1 MPIWR
6 IAASKAEMGWR
17 SDASL
22 YNDIRA
28 GLFTTGVAIG
38 QRSKG
43 WPDYEVKAIAAARI
57 AGKSDAEIRELVNQ
71 LHLKRLGITIDLNNQ
86 VVYGNTQVVEF
97 VGNQK

>member
-17 SDASL
+17 SDASV

-57 AGKSDAEIRELVNQ
+57 AGKTDAEIRELVNK
-71 LHLKRLGITIDLNNQ
+71 LHLKRLGITFHLNDE
-86 VVYGNTQVVEF
+86 VVYGNTPAVEF
-97 VGNQK
+97 VEHQK

>member
-17 SDASL
+17 SDASV

-57 AGKSDAEIRELVNQ
+57 AGKTDEEIRELVNQ
-71 LHLKRLGITIDLNNQ
+71 LHLKRLGIKIQLNDQ
-86 VVYGNTQVVEF
+86 VVYRNTQVVEL
-97 VGNQK
+97 VGDQK

>member
-17 SDASL
+17 SDASV

-28 GLFTTGVAIG
+28 GLFTTGFAIG

-57 AGKSDAEIRELVNQ
+57 AGKTDEEIRELVNQ
-71 LHLKRLGITIDLNNQ
+71 LHLKRLGIAINLNDQ
-86 VVYGNTQVVEF
+86 VVYGNTPAVEF
-97 VGNQK
+97 VGHQK

>member
-17 SDASL
+17 SDATQ
-22 YNDIRA
+22 YNEIRK

-43 WPDYEVKAIAAARI
+43 WSDYEVKAIAAARI
-57 AGKSDAEIRELVNQ
+57 AGQSDDEIRQLV
-71 LHLKRLGITIDLNNQ
+71 KRLHAKRAELTMAG
-86 VVYGNTQVVEF
+86 V
-97 VGNQK
+97 

>member
-71 LHLKRLGITIDLNNQ
+71 LHLKRLGIKIHLNDQ
-86 VVYGNTQVVEF
+86 VVYGNTQVVEL
-97 VGNQK
+97 VENQK

>member
-57 AGKSDAEIRELVNQ
+57 AGKTDEEIRELVNQ
-71 LHLKRLGITIDLNNQ
+71 LHLKRLGIKIHLNDQ
-86 VVYGNTQVVEF
+86 VVYGNTQVVEL
-97 VGNQK
+97 VGDQK

>member
-17 SDASL
+17 SDASV

-57 AGKSDAEIRELVNQ
+57 AGKTDAEIRELVNQ
-71 LHLKRLGITIDLNNQ
+71 LHLKRLSIKIHLNDQ
-86 VVYGNTQVVEF
+86 VVYGNTQVVEL
-97 VGNQK
+97 VENQK

>member
-57 AGKSDAEIRELVNQ
+57 AGKTDEEIRELVNQ
-71 LHLKRLGITIDLNNQ
+71 LHLKRLGITIDLNDQ

>member
-57 AGKSDAEIRELVNQ
+57 AGKTDEEIRELVNQ
-71 LHLKRLGITIDLNNQ
+71 LHLKRLGIKIQLNDQ
-86 VVYGNTQVVEF
+86 VVYRNTQVVEL
-97 VGNQK
+97 VGDQK